1 MPAELIDTA
10 PVADFIIV
18 GSGSAGAVLADRL
31 SADGRHT
38 VLLIEEGGGDNWLS
52 RMPKGFGKLIGDP
65 QRAHFYQTT
74 PKPGANVDPQIWL
87 RGKMLGGSSA
97 INGMVW
103 NRGVAA
109 DYDRLEAQG
118 NPGWG
123 WKEMLP
129 CLRALEDHQMG
140 ASDYRGTGGPIAVI
154 TNPNRNGLADAFI
167 AAGNSLQLRTK
178 EDQNGPDLE
187 GIGYAQWNIDQSGKR
202 ISSARVLLDKAK
214 DRANLAIH
222 TGTRI
227 HRVLI
232 ENGKAVGV
240 TGVANG
246 HDVNLYAGREV
257 ILAAGA
263 LVSPKILQHSGIGD
277 CALLQS
283 LGIATLHH
291 SPNVGRRMREHQV
304 LALNFRLRDWK
315 FSDNREYGGA
325 RLIGN
330 MLNYMVRGKGPMA
343 RGAAEAIAFV
353 KAHPKSTRAD
363 TQIMF
368 NPYSLGDTSKGVA
381 FEDEPGMQ
389 CYSYILRPQSEGHAL
404 ITSADPSAPLDLN
417 PAFFEADIDR
427 ETAIEGTRAIR
438 RIMEQDALKPHVVG
452 ETEKTSWA
460 QSEEDIM
467 ELYRTLGSCGLHAVG
482 TAAMGPDATDVLDNH
497 CRVRG
502 VEGLR
507 VIDCSIFREMPAGN
521 TNAPVMA
528 AAWRLSEI
536 IQAEAH
542 G

>member
-1 MPAELIDTA
+1 MTSAQGGIQ
-10 PVADFIIV
+10 PVADYIIV
-18 GSGSAGAVLADRL
+18 GSGSSGAVLADRL
-31 SADGRHT
+31 SANGKYS
-38 VLLIEEGGGDNWLS
+38 VLLIEEGGGDNFLS
-52 RMPKGFGKLIGDP
+52 RMPKGFGKLIADP
-65 QRAHFYQTT
+65 LRAHFYPTT

-103 NRGVAA
+103 NRGVAE
-109 DYDRLEAQG
+109 DYDGLEALG

-140 ASDYRGTGGPIAVI
+140 TSDYRGTGGPIAI
-154 TNPNRNGLADAFI
+154 TTNPNRNGLADAFI

-178 EDQNGPDLE
+178 DDQNGPDLE

-214 DRANLAIH
+214 GRANLAIQ

-227 HRVLI
+227 NRVLI

-240 TGVANG
+240 TGVSNG
-246 HDVNLYAGREV
+246 QEVNLYAGREV

-263 LVSPKILQHSGIGD
+263 LISPKILQLSGIGD
-277 CALLQS
+277 GALLQS
-283 LGIATLHH
+283 LGIETIHH
-291 SPNVGRRMREHQV
+291 NPNVGRRMREHQV

-315 FSDNREYGGA
+315 HSDNREYGGA
-325 RLIGN
+325 RLVGN
-330 MLNYMVRGKGPMA
+330 MLNYVLRGKGPMA

-368 NPYSLGDTSKGVA
+368 NPYSLGDTSNGVA
-381 FEDEPGMQ
+381 FESEPGMQ

-404 ITSADPSAPLDLN
+404 ITSADPSAPLDIN

-460 QSEEDIM
+460 QSDADIM
-467 ELYRTLGSCGLHAVG
+467 QLYKTMGSCGLHAVG
-482 TAAMGPDATDVLDNH
+482 TAAMGPEASDVLDNH

-507 VIDCSIFREMPAGN
+507 IIDCSIFRAMPAGN
-521 TNAPVMA
+521 TNAPAMA
-528 AAWRLSEI
+528 AAWRLSQIMQE
-536 IQAEAH
+536 EAA
-542 G
+542 

>member
-1 MPAELIDTA
+1 MPAASIDTA

-18 GSGSAGAVLADRL
+18 GSGSAGAVLANRL

-65 QRAHFYQTT
+65 LRAHFYQTT

-109 DYDRLEAQG
+109 DYDRLEALG

-202 ISSARVLLDKAK
+202 ISSARVLLDKAR
-214 DRANLAIH
+214 DRANLTIQ

-246 HDVNLYAGREV
+246 EDVNLCAGREV

-277 CALLQS
+277 GALLQS
-283 LGIATLHH
+283 LGIDTLHH

-381 FEDEPGMQ
+381 FEQEPGMQ

-404 ITSADPSAPLDLN
+404 ITSADPSALLDIN
-417 PAFFEADIDR
+417 PGFFDADIDR

-460 QSEEDIM
+460 QSDDDIM
-467 ELYRTLGSCGLHAVG
+467 QLYKTLGSCGLHAVG

-502 VEGLR
+502 VASLR

-536 IQAEAH
+536 MQAEAR

>member
-1 MPAELIDTA
+1 
-10 PVADFIIV
+10 
-18 GSGSAGAVLADRL
+18 
-31 SADGRHT
+31 
-38 VLLIEEGGGDNWLS
+38 
-52 RMPKGFGKLIGDP
+52 
-65 QRAHFYQTT
+65 
-74 PKPGANVDPQIWL
+74 
-87 RGKMLGGSSA
+87 
-97 INGMVW
+97 
-103 NRGVAA
+103 
-109 DYDRLEAQG
+109 
-118 NPGWG
+118 
-123 WKEMLP
+123 
-129 CLRALEDHQMG
+129 
-140 ASDYRGTGGPIAVI
+140 
-154 TNPNRNGLADAFI
+154 
-167 AAGNSLQLRTK
+167 
-178 EDQNGPDLE
+178 
-187 GIGYAQWNIDQSGKR
+187 
-202 ISSARVLLDKAK
+202 
-214 DRANLAIH
+214 
-222 TGTRI
+222 
-227 HRVLI
+227 
-232 ENGKAVGV
+232 
-240 TGVANG
+240 
-246 HDVNLYAGREV
+246 
-257 ILAAGA
+257 LAAGA

-277 CALLQS
+277 GALLQS
-283 LGIATLHH
+283 LGIDTLHH

-381 FEDEPGMQ
+381 FEQEPGMQ

-404 ITSADPSAPLDLN
+404 ITSADPSALLDIN
-417 PAFFEADIDR
+417 PGFFDADIDR

-460 QSEEDIM
+460 QSDDDIM
-467 ELYRTLGSCGLHAVG
+467 QLYKTLGSCGLHAVG

-502 VEGLR
+502 VASLR

-536 IQAEAH
+536 MQAEAR

>member
-1 MPAELIDTA
+1 MPAASIDTT

-18 GSGSAGAVLADRL
+18 GSGSAGAILADRL

-65 QRAHFYQTT
+65 LRAHFYQTT

-109 DYDRLEAQG
+109 DYDRLEELG

-154 TNPNRNGLADAFI
+154 TNPNRNDLADAFI

-178 EDQNGPDLE
+178 DDQNGPDLE

-214 DRANLAIH
+214 DRANLTIQ

-246 HDVNLYAGREV
+246 EDVNLYAGREV

-263 LVSPKILQHSGIGD
+263 LISPKILQHSGIGD
-277 CALLQS
+277 GALLQS
-283 LGIATLHH
+283 LGIETLHH

-315 FSDNREYGGA
+315 FSDNREYAGA

-330 MLNYMVRGKGPMA
+330 MLNYVLRGKGPMA

-381 FEDEPGMQ
+381 FEQEPGMQ

-404 ITSADPSAPLDLN
+404 ITSADPLAPLDIH

-452 ETEKTSWA
+452 ETEKTNWA
-460 QSEEDIM
+460 QSDDDIM
-467 ELYRTLGSCGLHAVG
+467 QLYKTLGSCGLHAVG

-502 VEGLR
+502 VAGLR

-521 TNAPVMA
+521 TNAPAMA

-536 IQAEAH
+536 MQAETR

>member
-1 MPAELIDTA
+1 MPAASIDTT

-18 GSGSAGAVLADRL
+18 GSGSAGAILADRL

-65 QRAHFYQTT
+65 LRAHFYQTT

-109 DYDRLEAQG
+109 DYDRLEELG

-154 TNPNRNGLADAFI
+154 TNPNRNDLADAFI

-178 EDQNGPDLE
+178 DDQNGPDLE

-214 DRANLAIH
+214 DRANLTIQ

-246 HDVNLYAGREV
+246 EDVNIYAGREV

-263 LVSPKILQHSGIGD
+263 LISPKILQHSGIGD
-277 CALLQS
+277 GALLQS
-283 LGIATLHH
+283 LGIETLHH

-315 FSDNREYGGA
+315 FSDNREYAGA

-330 MLNYMVRGKGPMA
+330 MLNYVLRGKGPMA

-381 FEDEPGMQ
+381 FEQAPGMQ

-404 ITSADPSAPLDLN
+404 ITSADPAAPLDIH

-460 QSEEDIM
+460 QSDDDIM

-482 TAAMGPDATDVLDNH
+482 TAAMGQDATDVLDNH

-536 IQAEAH
+536 MQAETR

>member
-1 MPAELIDTA
+1 MPAASIHTA

-65 QRAHFYQTT
+65 LRAHFYQTT

-109 DYDRLEAQG
+109 DYDRLEALG

-167 AAGNSLQLRTK
+167 AAGNSLQLSTK

-202 ISSARVLLDKAK
+202 ISSARVLLDKAR
-214 DRANLAIH
+214 DRANLTIQ

-232 ENGKAVGV
+232 ESGKAVGV

-277 CALLQS
+277 GALLQS
-283 LGIATLHH
+283 LGIDTLHH

-381 FEDEPGMQ
+381 FEQEPGMQ

-404 ITSADPSAPLDLN
+404 ITSADPSAPLDIN
-417 PAFFEADIDR
+417 PGFFDADIDR

-460 QSEEDIM
+460 QSDDDIM
-467 ELYRTLGSCGLHAVG
+467 HLYKTLGSCGLHAVG

-502 VEGLR
+502 VASLR

-536 IQAEAH
+536 MQAEAR